1 MRRRDFTIGL
11 SLSVAV
17 RAVRAQQ
24 PAKHHR
30 IAIIAAGPVAR
41 IDDPGNLFFHA
52 IFEKLRRLGDVEGQ
66 NLTVDR
72 YSGGGRPQ
80 AYADV
85 AREVIARSP
94 EVIVASGNALA
105 QAVRTEMR
113 TIPIVWIGGDPVEA
127 GFATSLAL
135 PGGSVTGVTV
145 DTGREIGGSASR
157 SSKKLSL
164 RYPRSP
170 CLDLNTP
177 NYERQFAQPLL
188 ELGRR
193 LNISLIDMLVQES
206 TPAEY
211 QRVFVRVAQER
222 PDGIYVG
229 GTGELRGFRQLIVE
243 LVEKSRVPA
252 IYGSREYAEIG
263 GLMSYEFDQ
272 SELGRRIADDV
283 HEILNGTK
291 PGDIPIYQPTK
302 FEFVINLKAAKTLGL
317 TIPPALLA
325 LADEVIE

>member
-1 MRRRDFTIGL
+1 
-11 SLSVAV
+11 
-17 RAVRAQQ
+17 
-24 PAKHHR
+24 
-30 IAIIAAGPVAR
+30 
-41 IDDPGNLFFHA
+41 
-52 IFEKLRRLGDVEGQ
+52 
-66 NLTVDR
+66 
-72 YSGGGRPQ
+72 
-80 AYADV
+80 
-85 AREVIARSP
+85 
-94 EVIVASGNALA
+94 VIVASGNALA

-145 DTGREIGGSASR
+145 DTGREIGGKRLQILKEAIPSI
-157 SSKKLSL
+157 SKVAL
-164 RYPRSP
+164 
-170 CLDLNTP
+170 LDLNTP

-211 QRVFVRVAQER
+211 QRVFVKVAQER

-272 SELGRRIADDV
+272 SELGQRIADDV

-302 FEFVINLKAAKTLGL
+302 FEFVINLKAAKALGL
-317 TIPPALLA
+317 TISPALLA
-325 LADEVIE
+325 AADEVIE